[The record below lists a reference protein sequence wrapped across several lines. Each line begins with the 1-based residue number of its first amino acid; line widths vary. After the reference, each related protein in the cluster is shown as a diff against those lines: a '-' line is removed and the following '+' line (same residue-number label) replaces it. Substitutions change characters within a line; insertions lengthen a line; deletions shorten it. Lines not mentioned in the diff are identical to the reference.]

1 VIPPCACGKLL
12 EYIFFDNYGAMIHFV
27 VLWVCGWLMICEYG
41 SDLWNDLLMIKRENL
56 LLVWYGV

>member
-1 VIPPCACGKLL
+1 L